1 MKYDCQKNY
10 AILIKM
16 ENFPKDKGKGIK
28 GPNSLF
34 NEKLFD
40 VRLGH
45 LKIWYCTNVIQM
57 YQMII
62 SQRIAKAYSEPNQ
75 MCIHNLVQTSK
86 IEFFFDNS

>member
-16 ENFPKDKGKGIK
+16 GNFPKDKGEGIK

-34 NEKLFD
+34 NEKLSD

-45 LKIWYCTNVIQM
+45 LKI
-57 YQMII
+57 
-62 SQRIAKAYSEPNQ
+62 
-75 MCIHNLVQTSK
+75 
-86 IEFFFDNS
+86 

>member
-16 ENFPKDKGKGIK
+16 ENFPKDKGEGIK

-34 NEKLFD
+34 NEKLSD

-45 LKIWYCTNVIQM
+45 LKIWYYTNVIQM
-57 YQMII
+57 
-62 SQRIAKAYSEPNQ
+62 
-75 MCIHNLVQTSK
+75 
-86 IEFFFDNS
+86 

>member
-16 ENFPKDKGKGIK
+16 GNFPKDKGEGIK

-34 NEKLFD
+34 NEKLSD

-45 LKIWYCTNVIQM
+45 LKIWYYTNVIQM
-57 YQMII
+57 
-62 SQRIAKAYSEPNQ
+62 
-75 MCIHNLVQTSK
+75 
-86 IEFFFDNS
+86 